1 MSRNHTHKWSAT
13 ILMAAILF
21 VVSSCDGVTPG
32 RPGQELPEVILPQT
46 EFNVPFMGGEVEVS
60 FVPLTSW
67 KVSCNAQFI
76 TFDKTGGE
84 KSEEI
89 TTLKIKV
96 LPNPDTKKR
105 QAEVELEF
113 ENNDITLI
121 VSQEGAPGDIDPPV
135 GGDSDLSSGT
145 EDVIPGLLI

>member
-32 RPGQELPEVILPQT
+32 GPGQELPEVILPQT
-46 EFNVPFMGGEVEVS
+46 DFNVPFMGGEVEVS

-105 QAEVELEF
+105 QAELELFAEMLRR
-113 ENNDITLI
+113 EQNKIA
-121 VSQEGAPGDIDPPV
+121 GAKTYSASELCADV
-135 GGDSDLSSGT
+135 
-145 EDVIPGLLI
+145 EDVLRES

>member
-1 MSRNHTHKWSAT
+1 
-13 ILMAAILF
+13 
-21 VVSSCDGVTPG
+21 
-32 RPGQELPEVILPQT
+32 
-46 EFNVPFMGGEVEVS
+46 MGGEVEVS

-67 KVSCNAQFI
+67 KVSCNAHFI

-135 GGDSDLSSGT
+135 GGDSDLSSVT
-145 EDVIPGLLI
+145 EDVIPGLSI

>member
-1 MSRNHTHKWSAT
+1 MLRNHTHKWSAT

-21 VVSSCDGVTPG
+21 VVSSCDGVTP
-32 RPGQELPEVILPQT
+32 EKLPEVILPQT
-46 EFNVPFMGGEVEVS
+46 EFNVPFTGGEVEVS

-67 KVSCNAQFI
+67 KVSCNAHFI

-84 KSEEI
+84 KAEEI

-121 VSQEGAPGDIDPPV
+121 VSQEGAPGGIDPPV